1 MLLSVRHKFN
11 YLVRRW
17 NKFSILKLLLIG
29 FISFL
34 LSCALLNQVAPAP
47 EIPIISEKFRKF
59 EEHKND
65 YNTLF
70 FGSSRIY
77 RHIIPRVFD
86 QRMASQGYDI
96 KSYNLGVS
104 GMNFAETYFFLQK
117 ILETKPMNV
126 KWVFIESPDFD
137 WNIAD
142 ENLKTD
148 RVIYWHTLEHT
159 LWIYKFIL
167 ESDVPL
173 TRKLFL
179 IREHTIPL
187 IYHIF
192 NISQAD
198 PLIRNFIFSQPDENP
213 YLIRERDRRDYSS
226 PGEDGYLAL
235 DDEDPT
241 YTQFAQRNQ
250 DYLSNLESY
259 QKKVLKLI
267 ENQKN
272 SNHRTFLKPLE
283 LRTIKEITQLIIKMD
298 AQPILILSP
307 ILSNQIQLVIA
318 SQGGQISPLISFN
331 DPIKYP
337 ELYDPKNRFDSDHLN
352 KTGAQ
357 KITKLLAD
365 QFATYLNSK
374 NINP

>member
-1 MLLSVRHKFN
+1 MTSVLL
-11 YLVRRW
+11 YQ
-17 NKFSILKLLLIG
+17 I
-29 FISFL
+29 
-34 LSCALLNQVAPAP
+34 APAP

-86 QRMASQGYDI
+86 RQMASKGYNI

-104 GMNFAETYFFLQK
+104 GMNFAETYFFIQK
-117 ILETKPMNV
+117 ILETKPLKV

-137 WNIAD
+137 LNIAD

-148 RVIYWHTLEHT
+148 RVIYWHTMEHT
-159 LWIYKFIL
+159 LWIYQFIL
-167 ESDVPL
+167 ESDVTL

-179 IREHTIPL
+179 LGEHTIPL

-198 PLIRNFIFSQPDENP
+198 PLIRSFIFSQPDQNP

-241 YTQFAQRNQ
+241 YTQFTQRNQ

-259 QKKVLKLI
+259 QEKVLKLI

-298 AQPILILSP
+298 AQPILILNP
-307 ILSNQIQLVIA
+307 ILSNQSQLVIA
-318 SQGGQISPLISFN
+318 SKGGQIFPLISFN

-352 KTGAQ
+352 KAGSQ
-357 KITKLLAD
+357 KFTKLLAD